1 MSQTS
6 NSILL
11 IGESGVG
18 KTHYGAQLLRR
29 LMRIP
34 GALRMNGAAN
44 NLEAFEAALE
54 NLDEGRAA
62 GHTAR
67 SVNVDSVWP
76 IVNAAGR
83 EGNLVWPEYGGEQIK
98 SVIENRRLPDAWQ
111 RRVHAAD
118 AWLLLIRLQQTSIGD
133 DIFSKRLVDLK
144 GVPVENREVHP
155 SDQARLVE
163 LLQMLIFTYRSTS
176 RSHGLPRL
184 GILLT
189 CWDETAIAPTPLEAL
204 AVRLP
209 LVSAFVKSNW
219 RQPLIMG
226 LSALERPLN
235 PTSRDTEYARKGP
248 EHFGYVI
255 NANGTKSSD
264 LTLPIYHLLDASA
277 RVDR

>member
-11 IGESGVG
+11 VGESGVG

-34 GALRMNGAAN
+34 GVLRMNGAAT

-76 IVNAAGR
+76 VIDADGR
-83 EGNLVWPEYGGEQIK
+83 EAELVWPEYGGEQIK

-111 RRVHAAD
+111 KRVDEAN
-118 AWLLLIRLQQTSIGD
+118 AWLLLIRLQQTSVGD
-133 DIFSKRLVDLK
+133 DMFSKPLADLK
-144 GVPVENREVHP
+144 NVSVEKREVHT

-163 LLQMLIFTYRSTS
+163 LLQMLIFTHRSTS
-176 RSHGLPRL
+176 SSQRLPSL
-184 GILLT
+184 GVLLT
-189 CWDETAIAPTPLEAL
+189 CWDEAGITQTPAEALEA
-204 AVRLP
+204 RLP
-209 LVSAFVKSNW
+209 LVAAFVRSNW
-219 RQPLIMG
+219 RQPMIMG
-226 LSALERPLN
+226 LSSLERPLS
-235 PTSRDTEYARKGP
+235 PTTRDIEYASKGP
-248 EHFGYVI
+248 EHFGYVVE
-255 NANGTKSSD
+255 ANGTKSGD
-264 LTLPIYHLLDASA
+264 LTLPIYHLLAA
-277 RVDR
+277 GA